1 MTGATGE
8 GSLMTGATGDGSL
21 MIGATQVRG
30 H

>member
-8 GSLMTGATGDGSL
+8 GSLMTGAIGEGSL
-21 MIGATQVRG
+21 MTGTAQVRG